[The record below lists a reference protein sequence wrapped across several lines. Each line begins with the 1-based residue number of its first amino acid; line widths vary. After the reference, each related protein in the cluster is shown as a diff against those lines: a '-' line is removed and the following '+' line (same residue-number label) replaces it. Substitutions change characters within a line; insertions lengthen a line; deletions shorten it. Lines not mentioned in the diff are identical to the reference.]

1 LQVGAD
7 GCATTHRPGL
17 RHAKLCWRN
26 GGKVVAAESREG
38 DDGDGEEESRREGA
52 AGEGMEESEDRV
64 WARVRW
70 GIRSGL
76 GWWKGAF
83 EKHPGV
89 SL

>member
-1 LQVGAD
+1 VTGRRRA
-7 GCATTHRPGL
+7 
-17 RHAKLCWRN
+17 
-26 GGKVVAAESREG
+26 
-38 DDGDGEEESRREGA
+38 GERGA